1 MAISIG
7 GAAMVAALPKVLDLV
22 MGDKIARRK
31 KEVDAEEAYRQAVFL
46 DATAVRARESAT
58 ILALQQ
64 RNRELEESLMGKKV
78 APP

>member
-64 RNRELEESLMGKKV
+64 RNRELEDALVGRRS
-78 APP
+78 P

>member
-64 RNRELEESLMGKKV
+64 RNRELEEALMGKK
-78 APP
+78 PP